1 LVERLGVLRVDFN
14 VLSTR
19 FEVQRRRCLWG
30 AFVIVQ
36 QRSKAAAYVI
46 KSSRSLRKSAGTCF
60 PRQSRWTK
68 KKNLFC
74 SAVWWCLWCPCFFVL
89 LASLNV
95 LSMPSA
101 TYTNYV
107 LPYLSMVDQIL
118 TSTPLVPHVHIR
130 CSCESDYAQDDA
142 QVVETAM
149 SDVNFSAILLFA
161 VPLHQPSKQEI
172 G

>member
-1 LVERLGVLRVDFN
+1 
-14 VLSTR
+14 
-19 FEVQRRRCLWG
+19 
-30 AFVIVQ
+30 
-36 QRSKAAAYVI
+36 
-46 KSSRSLRKSAGTCF
+46 
-60 PRQSRWTK
+60 
-68 KKNLFC
+68 
-74 SAVWWCLWCPCFFVL
+74 
-89 LASLNV
+89 
-95 LSMPSA
+95 MPSA